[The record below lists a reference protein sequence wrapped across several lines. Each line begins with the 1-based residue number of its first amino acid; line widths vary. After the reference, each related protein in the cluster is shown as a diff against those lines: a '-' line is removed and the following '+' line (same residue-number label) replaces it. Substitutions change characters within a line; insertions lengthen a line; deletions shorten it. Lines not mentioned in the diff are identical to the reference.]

1 MPRRPA
7 FAESA
12 EKPRVLVCASVEVPG
27 SSAAGVRAEQ
37 LLLAFSG
44 DLDIDAL
51 SLKGKN
57 LTHIQRVGAARMLR
71 VPVPEPHAGDGTPA
85 RNTFL
90 ERLAAFRRALLRQL
104 DNDGYDVVVCL
115 DLFAAAAALPSIGKA
130 RLVIEVSEL
139 PSVVYDGR
147 FPVSATDADTRVE
160 WELGERAALKAAA
173 LVVAPSRQAARAL
186 SDRTDPRLIRA
197 FPRLVDTR
205 VFCPPT
211 VEVDLGETRTV
222 TFIGGREGG
231 GRGAVMLSALKLL
244 GARTDDVRFLLV
256 GTPSRADAALTDALQ
271 RRGMLDRCVLVD
283 TATQADVHQA
293 LCAADVVVVP
303 GDDGAWAIPHRALE
317 AMACGRATVIAANDV
332 ACRDHVLPDQ
342 HAKVVP
348 PDAPERIA
356 DAVVALLDDPVT
368 RSRIARAGLRQSQR
382 FDLGARG
389 PELGAMLT
397 EATGVTFTSKLP
409 PLEEVTAPAPIARA
423 VPATP
428 LSTRTAVAVA
438 PVAVLSSVS
447 SLVEPMDPVP
457 TLAPLATAAP
467 PPLVDEDGHE
477 GDGHEGFGHEGD
489 GHEGD
494 GHEGDGHEGDGHEG
508 FGHEGFGHEGDDGVD
523 GGKEAAEDI
532 DHLDSPTIET
542 GELPRAVLR
551 SSRPFVPMSAVK
563 GLSAEAATAAVG
575 DVWAGDTMFDPGTID
590 GGSSPVPERVKGAML
605 NTDSGSA
612 PAARPAVPPTT
623 DSSRP
628 DARRPAHLR
637 TTGPSATSLRVGDTG
652 LGGGDDDWGTDTI
665 ADASPLAEPTRLPSQ
680 DRGIIT
686 HPPKSFLVEH
696 GVGDMTAE
704 DDAEG
709 SS

>member
-1 MPRRPA
+1 M
-7 FAESA
+7 
-12 EKPRVLVCASVEVPG
+12 
-27 SSAAGVRAEQ
+27 RAEQ

-104 DNDGYDVVVCL
+104 DNDGYDVVICL

-147 FPVSATDADTRVE
+147 FPVSAKDADTRVE

-283 TATQADVHQA
+283 TATQADVQQA

-447 SLVEPMDPVP
+447 SLVSSLVEPMDPVP

-477 GDGHEGFGHEGD
+477 GA
-489 GHEGD
+489 
-494 GHEGDGHEGDGHEG
+494 
-508 FGHEGFGHEGDDGVD
+508 GHEGFGHEGDDGVD

-542 GELPRAVLR
+542 GELPRAVPR

-563 GLSAEAATAAVG
+563 GLSAEAATAAAG

-612 PAARPAVPPTT
+612 PAARPAAPPTT

>member
-1 MPRRPA
+1 
-7 FAESA
+7 
-12 EKPRVLVCASVEVPG
+12 VPG

-71 VPVPEPHAGDGTPA
+71 VPVPEPHVGEGTAA

-90 ERLAAFRRALLRQL
+90 DRLAAFRRALLRQL
-104 DNDGYDVVVCL
+104 DNDGYDVVICL
-115 DLFAAAAALPSIGKA
+115 DLFAAAAALPSLGKA

-139 PSVVYDGR
+139 PSVVYDSR
-147 FPVSATDADTRVE
+147 FPVSAKDTDTRVE

-205 VFCPPT
+205 VFLPPT

-222 TFIGGREGG
+222 AFSGGREGG
-231 GRGAVMLSALKLL
+231 ARGAVMLSALKLL

-256 GTPSRADAALTDALQ
+256 GTPSRADGALTDALK
-271 RRGMLDRCVLVD
+271 RRGILERCVLVD
-283 TATQADVHQA
+283 VATQADIQQA
-293 LCAADVVVVP
+293 LCVADVVVVP
-303 GDDGAWAIPHRALE
+303 GDEGAWAIPHRALE
-317 AMACGRATVIAANDV
+317 AMACGRATVIAADDA

-368 RSRIARAGLRQSQR
+368 RSRIARAGLRQAQR

-389 PELGAMLT
+389 AELGAMLT

-438 PVAVLSSVS
+438 PVAALSSVSSLVS

-457 TLAPLATAAP
+457 TQVPQATAAP
-467 PPLVDEDGHE
+467 PPLADD
-477 GDGHEGFGHEGD
+477 
-489 GHEGD
+489 
-494 GHEGDGHEGDGHEG
+494 
-508 FGHEGFGHEGDDGVD
+508 DDGVA
-523 GGKEAAEDI
+523 GGKGGGQVI
-532 DHLDSPTIET
+532 DHLDPPTIET
-542 GELPRAVLR
+542 GELPRA
-551 SSRPFVPMSAVK
+551 SRPFVRLSAVK

-575 DVWAGDTMFDPGTID
+575 DVWAGDTMFDPGTMEA
-590 GGSSPVPERVKGAML
+590 GSSPVPERVKGAML

-612 PAARPAVPPTT
+612 AVPRPAVPKTT
-623 DSSRP
+623 DSSRI
-628 DARRPAHLR
+628 DARRPVHAR
-637 TTGPSATSLRVGDTG
+637 TTGPSATSLRVSESDSG
-652 LGGGDDDWGTDTI
+652 LGGADEWGTDTI

-680 DRGIIT
+680 DRGLIT

-709 SS
+709 SN